1 MKTHIQMQDLKT
13 HREQLLRPQ
22 KKNGMS
28 LVHCALK
35 ILSKIQWNLLINQKL
50 SDKAVIT
57 NTLLVNLDLMEKLLE
72 LAKKLTI
79 LFMKV
84 NSKMTSTMVME
95 DLFIQM
101 ETTTLEIGLMERDQ
115 GTESWLTNQVGCMKA
130 SGSIA
135 SLWEINDYI
144 AFIFS
149 FQNII

>member
-13 HREQLLRPQ
+13 HKEQLLRPQ

-28 LVHCALK
+28 LVRCALK

-50 SDKAVIT
+50 SDKAVTT

-115 GTESWLTNQVGCMKA
+115 VTESWLTNQVGCMKA
-130 SGSIA
+130 SGSTA

>member
-1 MKTHIQMQDLKT
+1 
-13 HREQLLRPQ
+13 
-22 KKNGMS
+22 MS
-28 LVHCALK
+28 LVRCALK

-50 SDKAVIT
+50 SDKAVTT

-115 GTESWLTNQVGCMKA
+115 VTESWLTNQVGCMKA
-130 SGSIA
+130 SGSTA

-149 FQNII
+149 F